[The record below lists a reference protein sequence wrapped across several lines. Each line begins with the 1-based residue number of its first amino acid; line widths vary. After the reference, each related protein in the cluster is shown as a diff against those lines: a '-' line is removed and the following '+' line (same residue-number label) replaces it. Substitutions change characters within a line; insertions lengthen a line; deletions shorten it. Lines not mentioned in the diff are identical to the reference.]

1 MDNEKRCA
9 VVSGFENDGEFLV
22 VEYTQED
29 GQRVKAGFERVLW
42 IRGSK
47 EVNEETKAIL
57 ARGPEFVISGQGR
70 PYASLAQQAKP
81 RRQPKPRSNQEPPCH
96 E

>member
-1 MDNEKRCA
+1 MDTEKRCA

-29 GQRVKAGFERVLW
+29 GQRAKTGFKRVLW

-57 ARGPEFVISGQGR
+57 ARGPEFVRDPGDDRCSGIRDRCQ
-70 PYASLAQQAKP
+70 LQ
-81 RRQPKPRSNQEPPCH
+81 
-96 E
+96 

>member
-1 MDNEKRCA
+1 MDDEKRCA

-29 GQRVKAGFERVLW
+29 GQRVKAGFKRVLW

-47 EVNEETKAIL
+47 EVNEKTKAIL
-57 ARGPEFVISGQGR
+57 ARGPEFVIRGQSR
-70 PYASLAQQAKP
+70 PYTKKKNSP
-81 RRQPKPRSNQEPPCH
+81 
-96 E
+96 